1 MEANLYQSFINWIR
15 ENRWKVFF
23 ILFGLAIAITFTVY
37 NAIKID
43 KLVSEIRSLSKKHD
57 MMQNQNELLQAK
69 LIKLKSPDR
78 IIRIAKTQLG
88 LVIPEKA
95 PVVIEKENK

>member
-1 MEANLYQSFINWIR
+1 MEDSLYQSFINWIR
-15 ENRWKVFF
+15 ANRWKVFF

-43 KLVSEIRSLSKKHD
+43 KLVSEIRTLSKEND
-57 MMQNQNELLQAK
+57 RIQNQNELLQAK

-78 IIRIAKTQLG
+78 IIRIAKTELG
-88 LVIPEKA
+88 LVIPDKA
-95 PVVIEKENK
+95 PIVIEQKK